1 MSYYSYETK
10 SITLPKGIN
19 EKILALNS
27 NEQDELEEFVNERC
41 YFFEKGVEKFHAYGP
56 YISVLVRN
64 ADEDNKL
71 IYSVVI
77 CAVYEWFKD
86 RGTLLF

>member
-10 SITLPKGIN
+10 NITLPKGIG
-19 EKILALNS
+19 EKILALSS

-41 YFFEKGVEKFHAYGP
+41 YFFEKFHSYGP
-56 YISVLVRN
+56 HISVLVRN

-77 CAVYEWFKD
+77 CAVYEWFKE